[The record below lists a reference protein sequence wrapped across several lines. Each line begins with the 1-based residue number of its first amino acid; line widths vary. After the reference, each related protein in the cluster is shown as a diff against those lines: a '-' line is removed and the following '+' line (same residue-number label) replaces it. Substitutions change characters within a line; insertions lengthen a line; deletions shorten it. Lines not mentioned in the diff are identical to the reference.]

1 MQNKSSRVIS
11 LTNAVYY
18 VSDISELKN
27 FINQWT
33 DVYRIKI
40 TTEISKRKISGGLVQ
55 NNTNIKEYNYYIADE
70 IKTAGEL
77 LDTDDKEFQPQI
89 NDENKNAPALIVGIT
104 PSRLTGFGLR
114 KDAFSPATEFWSKPI
129 VSWHKLNPDTDI
141 VLNYNL
147 KQIYPY
153 NTGKTPKAIER
164 ALCANQYTTVKIKRK
179 NAIIGEI
186 TVLYTQ
192 EKQR

>member
-1 MQNKSSRVIS
+1 MNHTWSAISIIIKIRRNIMQNKSSRVIS

-27 FINQWT
+27 LVNQWT
-33 DVYRIKI
+33 DVYRIEI
-40 TTEISKRKISGGLVQ
+40 TTEISKRKTSPGLVQ
-55 NNTNIKEYNYYIADE
+55 NNTNIKKYNYYIADE

-89 NDENKNAPALIVGIT
+89 SDENKNAPALIVGIT
-104 PSRLTGFGLR
+104 PSMLTGFGLR

-141 VLNYNL
+141 VLNYNPFL
-147 KQIYPY
+147 FHLYSKPVPGWMILPV
-153 NTGKTPKAIER
+153 
-164 ALCANQYTTVKIKRK
+164 TTSLV
-179 NAIIGEI
+179 
-186 TVLYTQ
+186 
-192 EKQR
+192 

>member
-1 MQNKSSRVIS
+1 MQNKSSCVVS
-11 LTNAVYY
+11 LKDAVHY
-18 VSDISELKN
+18 VSDISDLKN

-40 TTEISKRKISGGLVQ
+40 TIEISKRKISGGLVK
-55 NNTNIKEYNYYIADE
+55 NNTKIKEYNYYIADE

-77 LDTDDKEFQPQI
+77 LDTDDKEIQPQI

-104 PSRLTGFGLR
+104 PSMLTGFGLR
-114 KDAFSPATEFWSKPI
+114 KDAFSPATEFRSKPI
-129 VSWHKLNPDTDI
+129 VNWHKLNPDTDI
-141 VLNYNL
+141 VLNRNL

-153 NTGKTPKAIER
+153 KTGKIPKAIEHTLR
-164 ALCANQYTTVKIKRK
+164 SNQYTTVKIERIYGI
-179 NAIIGEI
+179 NQIA
-186 TVLYTQ
+186 VLYSQ

>member
-18 VSDISELKN
+18 VSDISEFKN
-27 FINQWT
+27 LVNQWT

-55 NNTNIKEYNYYIADE
+55 NNTKIKEYNYYIADE

-89 NDENKNAPALIVGIT
+89 SDENKNAPALIVGIT

-114 KDAFSPATEFWSKPI
+114 KDALSPATEFWSKPI

-141 VLNYNL
+141 VLNHNL

-164 ALCANQYTTVKIKRK
+164 ALRANQYTTVKIKRIH
-179 NAIIGEI
+179 AICEI